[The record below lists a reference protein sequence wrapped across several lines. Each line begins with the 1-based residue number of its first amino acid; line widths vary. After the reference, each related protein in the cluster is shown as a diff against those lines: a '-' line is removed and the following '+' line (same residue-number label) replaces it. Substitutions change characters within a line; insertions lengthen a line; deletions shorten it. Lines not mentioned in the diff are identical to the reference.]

1 MEIQMADDGSDQPSP
16 GDAGSPAND
25 ALPQVGGVAV
35 VGIVS
40 ATAAELLVA
49 LADGTR
55 ATVPVSNPLYPVI
68 LGEVP
73 QRIAAG
79 QVDAERDRRSALV
92 LFTGETYRCDA
103 AALPDIISAGAAAR
117 AAVAA
122 GAAAGD
128 LRWLSTALDFAWT
141 AAGGARVPMDAQQ
154 MQQFADAAA
163 TWVARHALAAR
174 TLEAMDPIPLD
185 YASDGYWP
193 AA

>member
-1 MEIQMADDGSDQPSP
+1 MADTGGDPTSP
-16 GDAGSPAND
+16 GNGGSAVIDA
-25 ALPQVGGVAV
+25 PQVGGVAV
-35 VGIVS
+35 VGILS

-55 ATVPVSNPLYPVI
+55 ATVPASNPLYSLI
-68 LGEVP
+68 LDRVP

-92 LFTGETYRCDA
+92 VFNGQSYRCDA

-117 AAVAA
+117 AAIAA

-128 LRWLSTALDFAWT
+128 LRWLSNALDFAWT

>member
-1 MEIQMADDGSDQPSP
+1 MEIQMADNGGDQPPP
-16 GDAGSPAND
+16 GDGGSAVID
-25 ALPQVGGVAV
+25 APPQVGGVAV
-35 VGIVS
+35 VGILS
-40 ATAAELLVA
+40 ATTSELLVA

-55 ATVPVSNPLYPVI
+55 ATVPASNLLYSPI
-68 LGEVP
+68 LDRVP

-92 LFTGETYRCDA
+92 VFAGDTYRCDV

-122 GAAAGD
+122 GAAAGN

-141 AAGGARVPMDAQQ
+141 VANGGRVPMDAQQ
-154 MQQFADAAA
+154 MQQFADAAV

-174 TLEAMDPIPLD
+174 ILEGMDPIPLD